1 MQKFIRHLAIV
12 AGIGLAACGGGQS
25 DQSAAT
31 TPTIPSSPML
41 RDQTTIPIGV
51 ALAVGSFEQAS
62 SIRYSPQASQLRNLA
77 AHEFSSVVAENVMKP
92 EFIHPQEDQYNWSD
106 ADYLVKFAKDNGMRI
121 HGHTLVWYNA
131 LPSWM
136 SNYTGD
142 WDAMLADHI
151 TTVVSHYSSDINSW
165 DVVNEAFLDDG
176 SARPSIWSTHIS
188 DYIAKAYVLVHA
200 ADPDAELYYNDYNIE
215 AMPKKLDAVLNM
227 VTNFRNRDIPIDG
240 IGFQLHIDRYW
251 PSVTDIRQAFSRC
264 VAMGLKVRISELDI
278 RMNPNNT
285 ATTLTPELAE
295 LQRQRY
301 RDVITAYLETVPYD
315 LRGGITVWGLTDATS
330 WTPGYYHIPDWPLLF
345 DANFQRKPAWTGM
358 SEALIAT
365 P

>member
-12 AGIGLAACGGGQS
+12 AGLGLAACGGGQT
-25 DQSAAT
+25 DQSATT

-41 RDQTTIPIGV
+41 RDQTTIPSV
-51 ALAVGSFEQAS
+51 WLSPSAVSNKHLASVTA
-62 SIRYSPQASQLRNLA
+62 PQASQLRNLA

-151 TTVVSHYSSDINSW
+151 TTVVSHYSSDISSW

-176 SARPSIWSTHIS
+176 SAFQ
-188 DYIAKAYVLVHA
+188 YLV
-200 ADPDAELYYNDYNIE
+200 DSY
-215 AMPKKLDAVLNM
+215 
-227 VTNFRNRDIPIDG
+227 
-240 IGFQLHIDRYW
+240 Q
-251 PSVTDIRQAFSRC
+251 
-264 VAMGLKVRISELDI
+264 
-278 RMNPNNT
+278 
-285 ATTLTPELAE
+285 
-295 LQRQRY
+295 
-301 RDVITAYLETVPYD
+301 
-315 LRGGITVWGLTDATS
+315 
-330 WTPGYYHIPDWPLLF
+330 
-345 DANFQRKPAWTGM
+345 
-358 SEALIAT
+358 
-365 P
+365 